1 MQNIR
6 EGYITTAALASQL
19 GISRISVF
27 HRIKKGLIKAERL
40 GRAYL
45 IPLSEAKIRNTESD
59 QVATSRGGV
68 VIYRES
74 ANKAGVE
81 FRLNNNNL
89 WLSVSELSKLYNRA
103 EKNIRANLSVLIKDG
118 TLSGTA
124 CVNEFIND
132 DAQPD
137 ECFSLEAVIALGF
150 RLRSKG
156 ASRFR
161 AWALKMMSDFLRR
174 GYAINEHELASDRKK
189 AEEFSRVAAVVGR
202 HIK

>member
-6 EGYITTAALASQL
+6 DGYITTTALASQL

-45 IPLSEAKIRNTESD
+45 IPLSEAKIRNIESD
-59 QVATSRGGV
+59 QVATGRGGI

-81 FRLNNNNL
+81 FRLINGNL
-89 WLSVSELSKLYNRA
+89 WLSATELSKLYNRA
-103 EKNIRANLSVLIKDG
+103 EKNIRANLSILIKDG

-137 ECFSLEAVIALGF
+137 ECFSLEAVLALGF
-150 RLRSKG
+150 RLRSKS

-161 AWALKMMSDFLRR
+161 AWAVKLLSDFLRR
-174 GYAINEHELASDRKK
+174 GYAINEHELSSDRKK
-189 AEEFSRVAAVVGR
+189 AEEFGRVAAVVGR